1 MIMHALKQLA
11 RLSVVAATITLMT
24 ATVAA
29 AQDETCGV
37 YKYHDEHT
45 GKCVD
50 AREKAPEKPWS
61 DRMLSQ
67 KWAA

>member
-1 MIMHALKQLA
+1 MHALKQLA
-11 RLSVVAATITLMT
+11 RLSAVAATITLMT

-37 YKYHDEHT
+37 YRYHDEQT

-50 AREKAPEKPWS
+50 ARQKAPDKSWG
-61 DRMLSQ
+61 DRILAQ